1 MKAVR
6 EFWWD
11 QSGATSIE
19 YSIMAS
25 CIAVAVVVAV
35 NALGSAV
42 KGNYT
47 SSPPGEAL
55 SRIPTITRQPSAQLL
70 QRLVAAGPAHE

>member
-1 MKAVR
+1 MEAAFMKAVR

-42 KGNYT
+42 KGNYKSVST
-47 SSPPGEAL
+47 AL
-55 SRIPTITRQPSAQLL
+55 NK
-70 QRLVAAGPAHE
+70 

>member
-1 MKAVR
+1 MKSVR
-6 EFWWD
+6 AFWRD

-25 CIAVAVVVAV
+25 CIAVAVVVVV
-35 NALGSAV
+35 NSLGSAV

-47 SSPPGEAL
+47 SVSTAL
-55 SRIPTITRQPSAQLL
+55 NK
-70 QRLVAAGPAHE
+70 

>member
-1 MKAVR
+1 MQAVR
-6 EFWWD
+6 AFWQD
-11 QSGATSIE
+11 QSGATSME

-47 SSPPGEAL
+47 SVSTSL
-55 SRIPTITRQPSAQLL
+55 NK
-70 QRLVAAGPAHE
+70 

>member
-1 MKAVR
+1 MEALVKAVR
-6 EFWWD
+6 AFWRD

-25 CIAVAVVVAV
+25 CIAVAVVAAV

-42 KGNYT
+42 MGNYT
-47 SSPPGEAL
+47 SVSTAL
-55 SRIPTITRQPSAQLL
+55 NK
-70 QRLVAAGPAHE
+70 